1 MTIEKI
7 TLYHGGK
14 QGKLRGL
21 LTRGLD
27 SEKDFFLTPN
37 ESLARESSRF
47 HAPRDEV
54 LILDLPRS
62 VYEEAINQR
71 ILVRRDY
78 LGTMPLEGCQEVVAI
93 AGEGINLIESYLK
106 KDSPKFSA
114 RLLYW
119 SSIKNRNES

>member
-1 MTIEKI
+1 MAPEKI

-14 QGKLRGL
+14 QGKLRGI

-27 SEKDFFLTPN
+27 SERDFFLTPN

-47 HAPRDEV
+47 HLPRDEV
-54 LILDLPRS
+54 LIVDLPRS
-62 VYEEAINQR
+62 VYEEGIEQR

-78 LGTMPLEGCQEVVAI
+78 MGTLPLEGCQEVVVK
-93 AGEGINLIESYLK
+93 AGEGINLIESYIR
-106 KDSPKFSA
+106 KDSPNFSA

-119 SSIKNRNES
+119 NTPHKQK